1 MNDSS
6 VDIASD
12 LALMLED
19 LGPEELQA
27 MVDEV
32 DDDGSGVIEFDEF
45 VQMIVLKMERAMMD
59 DEKQVKKAFDVFDE
73 EGTGQITTAALQTAL
88 GKRMGKSVTMEEAR
102 DMINAA
108 DKDGDGTVDFSEF
121 VNFAASA
128 H

>member
-59 DEKQVKKAFDVFDE
+59 DEKQV
-73 EGTGQITTAALQTAL
+73 
-88 GKRMGKSVTMEEAR
+88 
-102 DMINAA
+102 
-108 DKDGDGTVDFSEF
+108 
-121 VNFAASA
+121 
-128 H
+128 